1 MASFLKRLFGG
12 GSKSESAAELR
23 GEPEDYKGFTITPAP
38 MAEGEQFRLSAIIE
52 KDIGGETKSHR
63 LIRADLFPSRT
74 DAESAALAKARRVVD
89 EQGEA
94 LFG

>member
-12 GSKSESAAELR
+12 SPKSETAAELR
-23 GEPEDYKGFTITPAP
+23 GEPEVYEGFTITPAP
-38 MAEGEQFRLSAIIE
+38 MAEGGQFRLSAIIE
-52 KDIGGETKSHR
+52 KDIGGETKTHR
-63 LIRADLFPSRT
+63 LIRADLFPSRA
-74 DAESAALAKARRVVD
+74 DAEKAAAVKARRVVD